1 MKATRTA
8 TTTLAAVALAVTLG
22 ACQSDT
28 PTTSADADDQCS
40 TSTPAQAA
48 RDAAA
53 KVAPYPGPDGQKWKY
68 VSTGAVNGWDR
79 CAGLSWIALPLEGG
93 TASSPW
99 QIALFRHGK
108 YIGTATAE
116 GQGFE
121 PTITRTSDTGI
132 KVVYAWPKEQDANA
146 FPTGRSTAYFT
157 WDDARHAVTMT
168 GSIPP
173 SSPVG

>member
-1 MKATRTA
+1 MTKATASKSIAANTA
-8 TTTLAAVALAVTLG
+8 TKSAPTTAE
-22 ACQSDT
+22 

-79 CAGLSWIALPLEGG
+79 CAGLSWIALPLEVG

-116 GQGFE
+116 GYGFW
-121 PTITRTSDTGI
+121 PTITRVSDDKI
-132 KVVYAWPKEQDANA
+132 KVVYHWPKEGEGTANA
-146 FPTGRSTAYFT
+146 SGTTVAYFA
-157 WDDARHAVTMT
+157 WDDVDHTVRMT
-168 GSIPP
+168 GSTPP
-173 SSPVG
+173 EN

>member
-1 MKATRTA
+1 MTKATASKSIAANTA
-8 TTTLAAVALAVTLG
+8 TKSAPTTAE
-22 ACQSDT
+22 